1 MENKELGIRTGFFVF
16 RKGIIMNK
24 VIIRR
29 LDDFGR
35 ITLPHDM
42 RRAMHLEESDPV
54 EIVYEDKRITI
65 SPYITLNEIE
75 YFTIPCLKALR
86 KSGDNNYVFTTRNE
100 ICLSNIKGIER
111 GVSLTDALVIILRQR
126 KDHIP
131 ENFSIPITD
140 HSRYTVTAV
149 FPILASGDLH
159 GSIVIVTDENKKPT
173 EDQLVKARFLRDI
186 IAQEVEGL

>member
-1 MENKELGIRTGFFVF
+1 MERKELGIRTGFFVF
-16 RKGIIMNK
+16 RKGFVMNK
-24 VIIRR
+24 NIIRR

-86 KSGDNNYVFTTRNE
+86 KSGDNHYIFTTRNE
-100 ICLSNIKGIER
+100 VCLSCIKGIDR
-111 GVSLTDALVIILRQR
+111 GVSLTEALVTILRQR
-126 KDHIP
+126 KEYIP
-131 ENFSIPITD
+131 DDISIPIIA
-140 HSRYTVTAV
+140 HSPYAVTAV
-149 FPILASGDLH
+149 FPILSAGDLH
-159 GSIVIVTDENKKPT
+159 GGIVIVSDDYTKPT
-173 EDQLVKARFLRDI
+173 ETQLVKARFLRDI

>member
-1 MENKELGIRTGFFVF
+1 MERKELGICTGFFVF
-16 RKGIIMNK
+16 RKGHDMNK
-24 VIIRR
+24 SIIRR

-86 KSGDNNYVFTTRNE
+86 KSGDNHYIFTTRNE
-100 ICLSNIKGIER
+100 VCLSCIKGIDR
-111 GVSLTDALVIILRQR
+111 GVSLTEALVTILRQR
-126 KDHIP
+126 KEYIP
-131 ENFSIPITD
+131 DDISIPIIA
-140 HSRYTVTAV
+140 HGPYTVSAV
-149 FPILASGDLH
+149 FPILSAGDLH
-159 GSIVIVTDENKKPT
+159 GGIIIVTDEYKKPT
-173 EDQLVKARFLRDI
+173 VDQLVKAKFLRDI
-186 IAQEVEGL
+186 IAQKVEGL

>member
-1 MENKELGIRTGFFVF
+1 
-16 RKGIIMNK
+16 MNK
-24 VIIRR
+24 NIIRR

-86 KSGDNNYVFTTRNE
+86 KSGDNHYIFTTRNE
-100 ICLSNIKGIER
+100 VCLSCIKGIDR
-111 GVSLTDALVIILRQR
+111 GVSLTEALVTILRQR
-126 KDHIP
+126 KEYIP
-131 ENFSIPITD
+131 DDISIPIIA
-140 HSRYTVTAV
+140 HSPYAVTAV
-149 FPILASGDLH
+149 FPILSAGDLH
-159 GSIVIVTDENKKPT
+159 GGIVIVSDDYSKPT
-173 EDQLVKARFLRDI
+173 ETQLVKARFLRDI

>member
-1 MENKELGIRTGFFVF
+1 MECKELGIRAGFFVF
-16 RKGIIMNK
+16 RKGFIMNK

-35 ITLPHDM
+35 VTLPRDM

-75 YFTIPCLKALR
+75 YFTLPCLKALR

-100 ICLSNIKGIER
+100 ICLSNMKGIDC
-111 GVSLTDALVIILRQR
+111 GVSLSDDLVIILRQR

-131 ENFSIPITD
+131 ESFSIPITD
-140 HSRYTVTAV
+140 HSHYAVTAV
-149 FPILASGDLH
+149 FPILAEGDLH
-159 GSIVIVTDENKKPT
+159 GSIVIVTDEYKKPT
-173 EDQLVKARFLRDI
+173 EDQLIKARFLRDI
-186 IAQEVEGL
+186 IAQKVEEL

>member
-1 MENKELGIRTGFFVF
+1 MECKELGIRTGFFVF
-16 RKGIIMNK
+16 RKGFVMNK
-24 VIIRR
+24 NIIRR

-86 KSGDNNYVFTTRNE
+86 KSGDSSSCSMSTPASE
-100 ICLSNIKGIER
+100 ELPM
-111 GVSLTDALVIILRQR
+111 QR
-126 KDHIP
+126 
-131 ENFSIPITD
+131 
-140 HSRYTVTAV
+140 
-149 FPILASGDLH
+149 
-159 GSIVIVTDENKKPT
+159 
-173 EDQLVKARFLRDI
+173 
-186 IAQEVEGL
+186 

>member
-1 MENKELGIRTGFFVF
+1 
-16 RKGIIMNK
+16 MNK
-24 VIIRR
+24 NIIRR

-86 KSGDNNYVFTTRNE
+86 KSGDNHYIFTTRNE
-100 ICLSNIKGIER
+100 VRLSCIKGIDR
-111 GVSLTDALVIILRQR
+111 GVSLTEALVTILRQR
-126 KDHIP
+126 KEYIP
-131 ENFSIPITD
+131 DDISIPIIA
-140 HSRYTVTAV
+140 HSPYAVTAV
-149 FPILASGDLH
+149 FPILSGGDLH
-159 GSIVIVTDENKKPT
+159 GGIVIVSDDYAKPT
-173 EDQLVKARFLRDI
+173 ETQLVKARFLRDI